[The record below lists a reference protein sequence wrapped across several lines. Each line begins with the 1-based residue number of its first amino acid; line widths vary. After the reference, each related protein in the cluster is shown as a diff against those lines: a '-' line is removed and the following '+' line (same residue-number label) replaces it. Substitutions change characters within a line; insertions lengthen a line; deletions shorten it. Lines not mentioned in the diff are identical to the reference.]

1 MEALVAETTLGSL
14 EGKPAWGE
22 LTIGVLALQ
31 GAFAEHCVMFR
42 RLGVGAVKEV
52 RVAGEMEGC
61 DGLAIPGGEST
72 AMVLIAKPGG
82 HGGGEKVQEVA
93 AKSGI
98 MDAVTGWVRERK
110 MPTWGTCAGLI
121 LMSNELAQG
130 TVKEGGQ
137 GVVGGLSVTSSRNF
151 FGRQLASFE
160 AELEAPCLGAE
171 PYRGVFI
178 RAPAIIEVGEGAE
191 SLCKMSYQR
200 PGEAAPEEVT
210 VAVRQDNLLGCA
222 FHPELTNDARFHAF
236 FLDMVA
242 ADKEKRA
249 GES

>member
-82 HGGGEKVQEVA
+82 HGGGDKVQEVA
-93 AKSGI
+93 ANSGI

-137 GVVGGLSVTSSRNF
+137 EYAQSMRMLGNGRCEAYCFDGKTRLAHIRGKMRKKVWVSTGDVILLGLRDFQDEKADVI
-151 FGRQLASFE
+151 LKY
-160 AELEAPCLGAE
+160 L
-171 PYRGVFI
+171 
-178 RAPAIIEVGEGAE
+178 
-191 SLCKMSYQR
+191 
-200 PGEAAPEEVT
+200 PEEARSLKQYGELPADIRVNET
-210 VAVRQDNLLGCA
+210 ENFAEEDENDEYFDFDDVAVD
-222 FHPELTNDARFHAF
+222 EI
-236 FLDMVA
+236 
-242 ADKEKRA
+242 
-249 GES
+249 

>member
-82 HGGGEKVQEVA
+82 HGGGLHVGRLLCDV
-93 AKSGI
+93 G
-98 MDAVTGWVRERK
+98 R
-110 MPTWGTCAGLI
+110 LH
-121 LMSNELAQG
+121 LARMGPQ
-130 TVKEGGQ
+130 
-137 GVVGGLSVTSSRNF
+137 
-151 FGRQLASFE
+151 
-160 AELEAPCLGAE
+160 
-171 PYRGVFI
+171 I
-178 RAPAIIEVGEGAE
+178 
-191 SLCKMSYQR
+191 
-200 PGEAAPEEVT
+200 
-210 VAVRQDNLLGCA
+210 
-222 FHPELTNDARFHAF
+222 
-236 FLDMVA
+236 
-242 ADKEKRA
+242 
-249 GES
+249 